1 MKTTQKVKSGFTL
14 VEMTVAIIFGLALAS
29 TGMLLLRQQINTVQI
44 FNDQDF
50 ILKEAPRINNTM
62 SALLGRADAIRLHE
76 NFADAIQDQD
86 PVIADGTTLVAAFRN
101 IDGTV
106 TFGIICFETVAGD
119 NRLNYYYYDTTQP
132 APTQGDPSWII
143 SRDIDNADFDL
154 VKGLFKITLTGP
166 SAEQIT
172 YTISPNQ

>member
-106 TFGIICFETVAGD
+106 TFGIISFETVAGD
-119 NRLNYYYYDTTQP
+119 NRLSYYYYDTTQP
-132 APTQGDPSWII
+132 VSYTHLTLPTTPY
-143 SRDIDNADFDL
+143 
-154 VKGLFKITLTGP
+154 V
-166 SAEQIT
+166 
-172 YTISPNQ
+172 